1 MNLTEYYHWQIILD
15 DGRIIEQSVD
25 GQNETFKFNSSN
37 PDLNNI
43 KTFRLIPKQVNSHEL
58 SEVTIEIPEG
68 AKLIYFRKTIAN
80 TGNFFPKF
88 QLTLIGWHMNTS
100 SDGKG
105 KNIKYILHV
114 FPDGKIIATTGC
126 WPPIEDFIASLPHK
140 NAADIKS
147 CTGCKPRLERTKT
160 DGK

>member
-105 KNIKYILHV
+105 SV
-114 FPDGKIIATTGC
+114 FSI
-126 WPPIEDFIASLPHK
+126 
-140 NAADIKS
+140 
-147 CTGCKPRLERTKT
+147 RL
-160 DGK
+160 